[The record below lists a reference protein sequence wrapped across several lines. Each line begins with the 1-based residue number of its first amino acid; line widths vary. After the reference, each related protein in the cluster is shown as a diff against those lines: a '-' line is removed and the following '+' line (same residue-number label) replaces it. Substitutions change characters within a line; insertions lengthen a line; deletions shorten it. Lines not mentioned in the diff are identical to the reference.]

1 MVMLLRALWSQLL
14 HRRGRAAAVAAG
26 ILVASVS
33 FSLLTAATTTSTAQ
47 VQGTVAR
54 NLRPAYDILV
64 RPPGSTTALEASKGL
79 VRDNYLS
86 GIFGGITL
94 QQYAQIQKISGVQ
107 LAAPIAMIGYILQD
121 VQIPIDVTNVLT
133 PAAAQVLTV
142 TDNRTTDRG
151 LTRFPPS
158 SVGYVYVTNDPLQDQ
173 LKPGTSFVV
182 KPTTVIG
189 STEVLPDGQK
199 FTVCPRYFNVPNV
212 TSPFANYQ
220 AQDGYCWSRQDLN
233 ANAGPVSLPPGH
245 VGGYIDVVF
254 PFLVAAID
262 PVAEQQ
268 LVGLG
273 NAVKSGRYLQTND
286 KAITIGPQPISGS
299 SVTSAAQLQVPVLA
313 TTNPFIDDTDQ
324 ITVNQLPASAVG
336 RLHQGLLP
344 DQLVAA
350 LAKETPTS
358 VEHVTITA
366 QEAYQQ
372 LLQKLSDS
380 SLIDAYWTSGP
391 TTYRQS
397 GAELAPLPAT
407 NPSSVWTTSL
417 FAGTGFEA
425 APIDSSDLGFRQ
437 LNEELRTNTS
447 SQLLNLHAV
456 GEFDPSKLPG
466 FSALSQVPL
475 ETYYPP
481 QVTGANAA
489 SQKALRNQP
498 LLPNANMAGYLQ
510 PPPLIL
516 TTLNSLPAFEQDF
529 PTANATAPI
538 SVVRVRVGGLHGS
551 VRQQLAQIGQVAA
564 AIRQATGLDVDI
576 TAGSSPTT
584 ETIALPAGTYGRPA
598 LALNEP
604 WVRKAVALVIL
615 NAVDGKSLALFVL
628 ILIVC
633 GFFLA
638 NAAFAAVR
646 ARRTEIGVLRCLG
659 WPRTVIFMFILG
671 EVMLT
676 GLVAGVLGTALSALL
691 IALLRL
697 EVPWWRVGL
706 VIPVAM
712 LLAGLSGLVP
722 ALLAAHAQPLDAVAP
737 AVRAPRRPLPVRHIA
752 GLALVNLRRAPARAA
767 LAAAALAVGIAAL
780 TVLLALNLA
789 FDQGV
794 VGSALGGFVA
804 NQVRA
809 VDYLSASLAIVLGAA
824 SVADVLYINLRERA
838 SEFAV
843 LSAVGWR
850 RGHVARVAIGEGVGI
865 GLAGSFF
872 GAVLGLGVAALILG
886 PDLSLLAAPA
896 AAAFVAGIVVTTV
909 AATIVAATVQRLPL
923 AATLAED

>member
-1 MVMLLRALWSQLL
+1 MLRALWSQLL

-94 QQYAQIQKISGVQ
+94 QQYAQIQKIPGVQ
-107 LAAPIAMIGYILQD
+107 LAAPIAMIGYILEG

-133 PAAAQVLTV
+133 PAASQVLTL
-142 TDNRTTDRG
+142 TDTRTTDRG

-158 SVGYVYVTNDPLQDQ
+158 SIGCVYVTADQ
-173 LKPGTSFVV
+173 LQPQGTPGASIRVT
-182 KPTTVIG
+182 PTTVIG
-189 STEVLPDGQK
+189 STEVLPNGQK
-199 FTVCPRYFNVPNV
+199 VTVCPSYFQVPNL
-212 TSPFANYQ
+212 TSPFADYQ
-220 AQDGYCWSRQDLN
+220 AQDGYCWSRQDSN
-233 ANAGPVSLPPGH
+233 ADAELPPGH
-245 VGGYIDVVF
+245 VGGYVDVVF
-254 PFLVAAID
+254 PMLVAAID

-273 NAVKSGRYLQTND
+273 NAVKSGRYLRPTD
-286 KAITIGPQPISGS
+286 TAVTVRPGL
-299 SVTSAAQLQVPVLA
+299 TSAPQLQVPVLA
-313 TTNPFIDDTDQ
+313 TTNPFVDDTDQ
-324 ITVNQLPASAVG
+324 ITVNRLPASAVAL
-336 RLHQGLLP
+336 LHQGLLP
-344 DQLVAA
+344 DQLAAA
-350 LAKETPTS
+350 LAKETPMP
-358 VEHVTITA
+358 VERVTLTA

-372 LLQKLSDS
+372 TLQELSNS
-380 SLIDAYWTSGP
+380 SLVDAYWTSGP
-391 TTYRQS
+391 TTYRPLS
-397 GAELAPLPAT
+397 GGELAPLPVT
-407 NPSSVWTTSL
+407 NPNSVWTSSL
-417 FAGTGFEA
+417 FGQTGFEA
-425 APIDSSDLGFRQ
+425 APIDSTDSGFRR

-447 SQLLNLHAV
+447 QQLLTLHAV

-475 ETYYPP
+475 ETYDPP
-481 QVTGANAA
+481 QVPGADAA
-489 SQKALRNQP
+489 SQKALGNQP

-510 PPPLIL
+510 QPPLIL

-564 AIRQATGLDVDI
+564 AIRRATGLGVDI

-584 ETIALPAGTYGRPA
+584 ETIALPAGSYGRPA
-598 LALNEP
+598 LTLNES

-633 GFFLA
+633 AFFLA

-659 WPRTVIFMFILG
+659 WPRRMIFMFTLG

-676 GLVAGVLGTALSALL
+676 GLVAGVVGTGLSALL

-737 AVRAPRRPLPVRHIA
+737 TVRAPRRPHPVRHIA

-794 VGSALGGFVA
+794 VGCALRAFVA

-809 VDYLSASLAIVLGAA
+809 VDYLSASLAIILGAA

-843 LSAVGWR
+843 LTAVGWR
-850 RGHVARVAIGEGVGI
+850 RGHVARVAIGEGLGI
-865 GLAGSFF
+865 GLVGSLV
-872 GAVLGLGVAALILG
+872 GALLGLAAAALILG

-896 AAAFVAGIVVTTV
+896 AAAFVAGIVVTIV
-909 AATIVAATVQRLPL
+909 AASIVAATLQRLPL

>member
-1 MVMLLRALWSQLL
+1 MVMLRALWSQLV

-64 RPPGSTTALEASKGL
+64 RPPGSTTPLEASKGL

-86 GIFGGITL
+86 GIFGGITF
-94 QQYAQIQKISGVQ
+94 QQYAQIQKMSGVQ

-121 VQIPIDVTNVLT
+121 VRVPIDVTNVLT
-133 PAAAQVLTV
+133 SAGSQVLTL

-158 SVGYVYVTNDPLQDQ
+158 SIGYVYVTNDQ
-173 LKPGTSFVV
+173 LAPQGGPGTSFIGT
-182 KPTTVIG
+182 PTTVIGG
-189 STEVLPDGQK
+189 STEVLPTGQK
-199 FTVCPRYFNVPNV
+199 VTVCPSYLHVPNL
-212 TSPFANYQ
+212 TSPFADYQ
-220 AQDGYCWSRQDLN
+220 AQDGSCWSRQDLT
-233 ANAGPVSLPPGH
+233 ANTAPVQLPPGH
-245 VGGYIDVVF
+245 VGGYVDVVF
-254 PFLVAAID
+254 PMLVAAID

-273 NAVKSGRYLQTND
+273 NAVTSGRYLRPAD
-286 KAITIGPQPISGS
+286 SALAIGSQPTVGS
-299 SVTSAAQLQVPVLA
+299 LAPLLQVPVLA
-313 TTNPFIDDTDQ
+313 TTNPFVDDTDQ
-324 ITVNQLPASAVG
+324 ITVNRLPASAVDL
-336 RLHQGLLP
+336 LHQGLLP
-344 DQLVAA
+344 DKLAAA
-350 LAKETPTS
+350 LAKERATP
-358 VEHVTITA
+358 VEKVTITA
-366 QEAYQQ
+366 QQAYQQ
-372 LLQKLSDS
+372 ILSDPLQLS
-380 SLIDAYWTSGP
+380 GVDAYWTSGP
-391 TTYRQS
+391 TSYRQLS
-397 GAELAPLPAT
+397 GGQLTPLPVT
-407 NPSSVWTTSL
+407 NPSSVWTSSL
-417 FAGTGFEA
+417 FADTGYEA
-425 APIDSSDLGFRQ
+425 ASIDSTDLGFRQ

-447 SQLLNLHAV
+447 EHLLTLHTV

-481 QVTGANAA
+481 QVTGADAA
-489 SQKALRNQP
+489 SQKALGNQP

-510 PPPLIL
+510 QPPLIL
-516 TTLNSLPAFEQDF
+516 TTLDALPAFEQDF
-529 PTANATAPI
+529 PTVNATAPI

-551 VRQQLAQIGQVAA
+551 VRQQLAQIGHVAA

-584 ETIALPAGTYGRPA
+584 ETIALPAGSYGRPA
-598 LALNEP
+598 LTLSES

-659 WPRTVIFMFILG
+659 WPRRMIFMFTLG

-676 GLVAGVLGTALSALL
+676 GLVAGVVGTGLSALL

-706 VIPVAM
+706 VIPVAI

-722 ALLAAHAQPLDAVAP
+722 ALLAAHGQPLDAVAP
-737 AVRAPRRPLPVRHIA
+737 AVRAPRRPHPVRHIA

-809 VDYLSASLAIVLGAA
+809 VDYLSASLAIILGAA

-843 LSAVGWR
+843 VSAVGWR

-865 GLAGSFF
+865 GIAGSFF
-872 GAVLGLGVAALILG
+872 GAVLGLGIAEVILG
-886 PDLSLLAAPA
+886 ADLSLLAAA
-896 AAAFVAGIVVTTV
+896 AVAAFVAGILVTVV
-909 AATIVAATVQRLPL
+909 AASIVATTLQRLPL
-923 AATLAED
+923 AATLAEE

>member
-1 MVMLLRALWSQLL
+1 VLRALWSQLL

-47 VQGTVAR
+47 VRGTVAR

-64 RPPGSTTALEASKGL
+64 RPPDSTSALEASKGL

-94 QQYAQIQKISGVQ
+94 HHYAQIQKISGVQ
-107 LAAPIAMIGYILQD
+107 LAAPIAMIGYVLEEES
-121 VQIPIDVTNVLT
+121 IPIDVTSVLT
-133 PAAAQVLTV
+133 SAASQVLTL

-151 LTRFPPS
+151 LTRFPSS
-158 SVGYVYVTNDPLQDQ
+158 SVGYVYVTNDSLQSTIKQ
-173 LKPGTSFVV
+173 GTSIVV
-182 KPTTVIG
+182 TPTTVVG
-189 STEVLPDGQK
+189 DTEMLPNGQK
-199 FTVCPRYFNVPNV
+199 VTVCPRYFNAPNL
-212 TSPFANYQ
+212 TSPFADYQ

-233 ANAGPVSLPPGH
+233 SNAGPVSLPPGH
-245 VGGYIDVVF
+245 VGGYINVVF

-273 NAVKSGRYLQTND
+273 NAVKSGRYLRPTDSANS
-286 KAITIGPQPISGS
+286 IGPQPIPGS
-299 SVTSAAQLQVPVLA
+299 IATTPSELQVPVLA
-313 TTNPFIDDTDQ
+313 TINPLVDDTDQ
-324 ITVNQLPASAVG
+324 ITVNQLPTSAVG
-336 RLHQGLLP
+336 LLHQGLLP
-344 DQLVAA
+344 DQLAAA
-350 LAKETPTS
+350 LAKEAPTS

-372 LLQKLSDS
+372 LLQKLSNS

-391 TTYRQS
+391 TTYEQLPR
-397 GAELAPLPAT
+397 AELAPLPAT

-437 LNEELRTNTS
+437 LNEQLRTNTS
-447 SQLLNLHAV
+447 QQLLNLHTV
-456 GEFDPSKLPG
+456 GEFDPSILPG

-481 QVTGANAA
+481 QVTGADAA

-510 PPPLIL
+510 QPPLIL
-516 TTLNSLPAFEQDF
+516 TTLKSLPAFEQDF
-529 PTANATAPI
+529 PTANTAAPI

-584 ETIALPAGTYGRPA
+584 ETIALPAGSYGRPA
-598 LALNEP
+598 LTLNES

-659 WPRTVIFMFILG
+659 WPRRMIFMFTLG

-676 GLVAGVLGTALSALL
+676 GLVAGVVGTGLSALL

-722 ALLAAHAQPLDAVAP
+722 ALLAARAQPLDAVAP
-737 AVRAPRRPLPVRHIA
+737 ALRAPRRPHPVRHIA

-767 LAAAALAVGIAAL
+767 LAAAALAVGIAAI
-780 TVLLALNLA
+780 TVLLSLNLA

-794 VGSALGGFVA
+794 VGSELGGFVA

-809 VDYLSASLAIVLGAA
+809 VDYLSASLAVILGAA

-865 GLAGSFF
+865 GIAGSFF
-872 GAVLGLGVAALILG
+872 GAVLGLAVAALILG
-886 PDLSLLAAPA
+886 TDLSLLAAPVV
-896 AAAFVAGIVVTTV
+896 AAFAAGIVLTVVAASIV
-909 AATIVAATVQRLPL
+909 AATIQRLPL

>member
-1 MVMLLRALWSQLL
+1 MFRALWSQLL

-64 RPPGSTTALEASKGL
+64 LPPGSTTPLEASKGL

-94 QQYAQIQKISGVQ
+94 QQYAQIQKIPGVQ

-121 VQIPIDVTNVLT
+121 VRVPIDVTNVLT
-133 PAAAQVLTV
+133 SAGSQVLTL

-158 SVGYVYVTNDPLQDQ
+158 SIGYVYVTNDQ
-173 LKPGTSFVV
+173 LAPQGGPGTSFIGT
-182 KPTTVIG
+182 PTTVIGG
-189 STEVLPDGQK
+189 STEVLPTGQK
-199 FTVCPRYFNVPNV
+199 VTVCPSYLHVPNL
-212 TSPFANYQ
+212 TSPFADYQ
-220 AQDGYCWSRQDLN
+220 AQDGSCWSRQDLT
-233 ANAGPVSLPPGH
+233 ANTAPVQLPPGH
-245 VGGYIDVVF
+245 VGGYVDVVF
-254 PFLVAAID
+254 PMLVAAID

-273 NAVKSGRYLQTND
+273 NALTSGRYLHPTD
-286 KAITIGPQPISGS
+286 SALAIGAQPTVGS
-299 SVTSAAQLQVPVLA
+299 LAPQLQVPVLA
-313 TTNPFIDDTDQ
+313 TTNPFVDDTDQ
-324 ITVNQLPASAVG
+324 ITVNRLPASAVDL
-336 RLHQGLLP
+336 LHQGLLP
-344 DQLVAA
+344 DKLAAA
-350 LAKETPTS
+350 LAKERPTP
-358 VEHVTITA
+358 VERVTITA
-366 QEAYQQ
+366 QQAYQEI
-372 LLQKLSDS
+372 LSDPLQLS
-380 SLIDAYWTSGP
+380 GVDAYWTSGP
-391 TTYRQS
+391 TSYRQLS
-397 GAELAPLPAT
+397 GGQLTPLPVT
-407 NPSSVWTTSL
+407 NPSSVWTSSL
-417 FAGTGFEA
+417 FADTGYEA
-425 APIDSSDLGFRQ
+425 ASIDSTDLGFRQ

-447 SQLLNLHAV
+447 EHLLTLHTV

-481 QVTGANAA
+481 QVTGADPA
-489 SQKALRNQP
+489 SQRALGNQP
-498 LLPNANMAGYLQ
+498 LLPNANVAGYLQ
-510 PPPLIL
+510 QPPLIL
-516 TTLNSLPAFEQDF
+516 TTLNALPAFEQDF
-529 PTANATAPI
+529 PTVNATAPI

-551 VRQQLAQIGQVAA
+551 VRQQLAQIAQVAA
-564 AIRQATGLDVDI
+564 TIRRATGLDVDI

-584 ETIALPAGTYGRPA
+584 ETIALPAGSYGRPA
-598 LALNEP
+598 LTLNES

-633 GFFLA
+633 AFFLA

-646 ARRTEIGVLRCLG
+646 ARRTEIGVLLCLG
-659 WPRTVIFMFILG
+659 WPRRMIFMFTLG

-676 GLVAGVLGTALSALL
+676 GLVAGVVGTGLSALL

-737 AVRAPRRPLPVRHIA
+737 AVRAPRRPHPVRHIA

-843 LSAVGWR
+843 LTAVGWR
-850 RGHVARVAIGEGVGI
+850 RGHVARVAIGEGLGI
-865 GLAGSFF
+865 GLAGSFG
-872 GAVLGLGVAALILG
+872 GAVLGLAVVALLLG
-886 PDLSLLAAPA
+886 PDLSLMAAPA
-896 AAAFVAGIVVTTV
+896 AAAFVAGIVVTIV
-909 AATIVAATVQRLPL
+909 AASIVAATLQRLPL

>member
-1 MVMLLRALWSQLL
+1 MRALWSQLL

-64 RPPGSTTALEASKGL
+64 RPPGSTTPLEASKGL

-94 QQYAQIQKISGVQ
+94 QQYAQIQKTPGVQ
-107 LAAPIAMIGYILQD
+107 LAAPIAMIGYVLQD

-133 PAAAQVLTV
+133 HAASEVLTL
-142 TDNRTTDRG
+142 TENRTTDRG
-151 LTRFPPS
+151 LTRFPS
-158 SVGYVYVTNDPLQDQ
+158 SSIGYVYVTNDPLQDQ

-182 KPTTVIG
+182 TPTTVIG
-189 STEVLPDGQK
+189 STEVLPNGQK
-199 FTVCPRYFNVPNV
+199 FTVCPRYFNVPNL
-212 TSPFANYQ
+212 TSPFADYQ

-233 ANAGPVSLPPGH
+233 ANVGPVSLPPGH
-245 VGGYIDVVF
+245 VGGYMDVVF

-273 NAVKSGRYLQTND
+273 NTVKSGRYLQTSD
-286 KAITIGPQPISGS
+286 SAITIGPQPISG
-299 SVTSAAQLQVPVLA
+299 VTSAAQLQVPVLA
-313 TTNPFIDDTDQ
+313 TTNSFVDDTDQ

-336 RLHQGLLP
+336 LLHQGLLP
-344 DQLVAA
+344 DQLAAA

-372 LLQKLSDS
+372 LLQKLAHS

-391 TTYRQS
+391 TTYEQLP

-437 LNEELRTNTS
+437 LNEQLRTNTS
-447 SQLLNLHAV
+447 QQLLTLHTV
-456 GEFDPSKLPG
+456 GEFDPSRLPG
-466 FSALSQVPL
+466 FSALSLVPL

-481 QVTGANAA
+481 QVTGADAA

-510 PPPLIL
+510 QPPLIL
-516 TTLNSLPAFEQDF
+516 TTLKSLPAFEQDF
-529 PTANATAPI
+529 LTANTTAPI

-584 ETIALPAGTYGRPA
+584 ETVALPAGSYGRPA
-598 LALNEP
+598 LILNES

-659 WPRTVIFMFILG
+659 WPRRMIFMLTLG

-676 GLVAGVLGTALSALL
+676 GLVAGVVGTGLSALL
-691 IALLRL
+691 IALVRL

-722 ALLAAHAQPLDAVAP
+722 ALLAARAQPLDAVAP
-737 AVRAPRRPLPVRHIA
+737 AVRAPRRPHPVRHIA

-789 FDQGV
+789 FHQGV
-794 VGSALGGFVA
+794 VGSELGGFVA

-809 VDYLSASLAIVLGAA
+809 VDYLSASLAVILGAA

-865 GLAGSFF
+865 GIAGSFF
-872 GAVLGLGVAALILG
+872 GAVLGLAVAALILG

-896 AAAFVAGIVVTTV
+896 VAALAAGIVVTVVAASIV
-909 AATIVAATVQRLPL
+909 AATIQRLPL

>member
-1 MVMLLRALWSQLL
+1 MLRVLWSQLL

-33 FSLLTAATTTSTAQ
+33 FSLLTAATTISTAQ

-64 RPPGSTTALEASKGL
+64 RPPGSTTPLEASKGL

-94 QQYAQIQKISGVQ
+94 QQYAQIQKIPGVQ
-107 LAAPIAMIGYILQD
+107 LAAPIAMIGYVLEG

-133 PAAAQVLTV
+133 PAASQVLTL

-158 SVGYVYVTNDPLQDQ
+158 SIGYVYVTADQ
-173 LKPGTSFVV
+173 LKPQGTPGISILVT
-182 KPTTVIG
+182 PTTVIG
-189 STEVLPDGQK
+189 STEVLPNGQK
-199 FTVCPRYFNVPNV
+199 VTVCPSYFQVPNL
-212 TSPFANYQ
+212 TSPFADYQ
-220 AQDGYCWSRQDLN
+220 AQNGYCWSRQDSN
-233 ANAGPVSLPPGH
+233 ADAELPPGH
-245 VGGYIDVVF
+245 VGGYVDVVF
-254 PFLVAAID
+254 PMLVAAID

-273 NAVKSGRYLQTND
+273 NAVKSGRYLRPTD
-286 KAITIGPQPISGS
+286 TAVTVRPGL
-299 SVTSAAQLQVPVLA
+299 TSAPQLQVPVLA
-313 TTNPFIDDTDQ
+313 TTNPFVDDTDQ
-324 ITVNQLPASAVG
+324 ITVNRLPASAVAL
-336 RLHQGLLP
+336 LHQGLLP
-344 DQLVAA
+344 DQLAAA
-350 LAKETPTS
+350 LAKETPMP
-358 VEHVTITA
+358 VERVTLTA

-372 LLQKLSDS
+372 TLQELSNS
-380 SLIDAYWTSGP
+380 SLVDAYWTSGP
-391 TTYRQS
+391 TTYRPLS
-397 GAELAPLPAT
+397 GGELAPLPVT
-407 NPSSVWTTSL
+407 NPNSVWTSSL
-417 FAGTGFEA
+417 FGQTGFEA
-425 APIDSSDLGFRQ
+425 APIDSTDSGFRQ

-447 SQLLNLHAV
+447 QQLLTLHAV

-481 QVTGANAA
+481 QVTGADAA
-489 SQKALRNQP
+489 SQKALGNQP

-510 PPPLIL
+510 QPPLIL
-516 TTLNSLPAFEQDF
+516 TTLSSLPAFEQDF
-529 PTANATAPI
+529 PTVKAAAPV

-551 VRQQLAQIGQVAA
+551 VRQQLAQIAQVAA

-584 ETIALPAGTYGRPA
+584 ETIALPAGSYGRPA
-598 LALNEP
+598 LTLNES

-633 GFFLA
+633 AFFLA

-659 WPRTVIFMFILG
+659 WPRRMIFMFTLG

-676 GLVAGVLGTALSALL
+676 GLVAGVVGTGLSALL

-737 AVRAPRRPLPVRHIA
+737 AVRAPRRPHPVRHIA

-843 LSAVGWR
+843 LTAVGWR
-850 RGHVARVAIGEGVGI
+850 RGHVARVAIGEGLGI
-865 GLAGSFF
+865 GLAGSFG
-872 GAVLGLGVAALILG
+872 GAVLGLAVVALLLG
-886 PDLSLLAAPA
+886 PDLSLIAAPA
-896 AAAFVAGIVVTTV
+896 AAAFVAGIVVTIV
-909 AATIVAATVQRLPL
+909 AASIVAATLQRLPL

>member
-1 MVMLLRALWSQLL
+1 MLRALWSQLL

-133 PAAAQVLTV
+133 PAASQVLTL

-151 LTRFPPS
+151 LTRFPSS
-158 SVGYVYVTNDPLQDQ
+158 SVGYVYVTNDPLQSQ
-173 LKPGTSFVV
+173 LKPGVSITVT
-182 KPTTVIG
+182 PTTVIG
-189 STEVLPDGQK
+189 STEVLPNGQK
-199 FTVCPRYFNVPNV
+199 VTVCPSYFHAPNL
-212 TSPFANYQ
+212 TSPFADYQ
-220 AQDGYCWSRQDLN
+220 AQDGYCWSRQDSA
-233 ANAGPVSLPPGH
+233 ANAGPVQLPPGH
-245 VGGYIDVVF
+245 VGGYLDVVL
-254 PFLVAAID
+254 PLLVAAID
-262 PVAEQQ
+262 PVPEQQ

-273 NAVKSGRYLQTND
+273 NAVKSGRYLRPTD
-286 KAITIGPQPISGS
+286 SAVAIGSQPTAGS
-299 SVTSAAQLQVPVLA
+299 LAPQLQVPVLA
-313 TTNPFIDDTDQ
+313 TTDPFVDDADQ
-324 ITVNQLPASAVG
+324 ITVNRLPASAVG
-336 RLHQGLLP
+336 LLHQGLLP
-344 DQLVAA
+344 DQLAAA
-350 LAKETPTS
+350 LAKEASTP
-358 VEHVTITA
+358 VERVTLTA
-366 QEAYQQ
+366 QQAYQQ
-372 LLQKLSDS
+372 ILSDPSSS
-380 SLIDAYWTSGP
+380 SLVDAYWTSGP
-391 TTYRQS
+391 TSYRQLS
-397 GAELAPLPAT
+397 GGELAPLPVT
-407 NPSSVWTTSL
+407 NPSSVWTSSV
-417 FAGTGFEA
+417 FSNGFEA
-425 APIDSSDLGFRQ
+425 AAIDATDLGFRQ

-447 SQLLNLHAV
+447 QQFLTLHAV

-481 QVTGANAA
+481 QVTGADAA
-489 SQKALRNQP
+489 SQKALGNQP

-510 PPPLIL
+510 QPPLIL

-529 PTANATAPI
+529 PTVNATAPV

-551 VRQQLAQIGQVAA
+551 VRQQLAQIAQVAA
-564 AIRQATGLDVDI
+564 AIHRATGLDVDI

-584 ETIALPAGTYGRPA
+584 ETIALPAGSYGRPA
-598 LALNEP
+598 LALNES

-659 WPRTVIFMFILG
+659 WPRRMIFLFILG
-671 EVMLT
+671 EVLLT
-676 GLVAGVLGTALSALL
+676 GLVAGVLGTGLSALL
-691 IALLRL
+691 IALFRL

-706 VIPVAM
+706 VIPVAI

-737 AVRAPRRPLPVRHIA
+737 AVRAPRRPHPVRHIA

-809 VDYLSASLAIVLGAA
+809 VDYLSASLAVILGAA

-850 RGHVARVAIGEGVGI
+850 RGHVARVAIGEGIGI
-865 GLAGSFF
+865 GIAGSFG
-872 GAVLGLGVAALILG
+872 GAVLGLAVAALILG
-886 PDLSLLAAPA
+886 PDLSLLAVPA
-896 AAAFVAGIVVTTV
+896 AAAFVAGIVVTVV
-909 AATIVAATVQRLPL
+909 AASIVAATLQRLPL
-923 AATLAED
+923 AATLAEE

>member
-1 MVMLLRALWSQLL
+1 M
-14 HRRGRAAAVAAG
+14 AAG
-26 ILVASVS
+26 ILVASTS

-54 NLRPAYDILV
+54 TLRPAYDILV
-64 RPPGSTTALEASKGL
+64 RPPGSTTALEASHGL

-94 QQYAQIQKISGVQ
+94 QQYAQIQKTPGVQ
-107 LAAPIAMIGYILQD
+107 LAAPIAMIGYVLQD
-121 VQIPIDVTNVLT
+121 VRVPIDVTNVLT
-133 PAAAQVLTV
+133 SAGSQVFTL

-158 SVGYVYVTNDPLQDQ
+158 SIGYVYVTNDQ
-173 LKPGTSFVV
+173 LAPQGGPGTSFIVT
-182 KPTTVIG
+182 PTTVIG
-189 STEVLPDGQK
+189 STEVLPTGQK
-199 FTVCPRYFNVPNV
+199 VTVCPTYLQVPNL
-212 TSPFANYQ
+212 TSPFADYQ
-220 AQDGYCWSRQDLN
+220 AQHGSCWSRQDLT
-233 ANAGPVSLPPGH
+233 ANTAPVQLPPGH
-245 VGGYIDVVF
+245 VGGYVDVVF
-254 PFLVAAID
+254 PMLVAAID

-273 NAVKSGRYLQTND
+273 NAVTSGRYLRPTD
-286 KAITIGPQPISGS
+286 SALAIGSQPTVGS
-299 SVTSAAQLQVPVLA
+299 LAPQLQVPVLA
-313 TTNPFIDDTDQ
+313 TTNPFVDDTDQ
-324 ITVNQLPASAVG
+324 ITVNRLPASAVDL
-336 RLHQGLLP
+336 LHQGLLP
-344 DQLVAA
+344 DKLAAA
-350 LAKETPTS
+350 LAKERPTP
-358 VEHVTITA
+358 VEKVTITA
-366 QEAYQQ
+366 QQAYQQ
-372 LLQKLSDS
+372 ILSDPLQLS
-380 SLIDAYWTSGP
+380 GVDAYWTSGP
-391 TTYRQS
+391 TSYRQLS
-397 GAELAPLPAT
+397 GGQLTPLPVT
-407 NPSSVWTTSL
+407 NPSSVWTSSL
-417 FAGTGFEA
+417 FAGTGYEA
-425 APIDSSDLGFRQ
+425 ASIDSTDLGFRQ

-447 SQLLNLHAV
+447 EHLLTLHTV

-481 QVTGANAA
+481 QVTGADAA
-489 SQKALRNQP
+489 SQKALGNQP

-510 PPPLIL
+510 QPPLIL
-516 TTLNSLPAFEQDF
+516 TTLNALPAFEQDF
-529 PTANATAPI
+529 PTVNATAPI

-551 VRQQLAQIGQVAA
+551 VRQQLAQLAQVAA
-564 AIRQATGLDVDI
+564 AIRQQTGLQVDI

-584 ETIALPAGTYGRPA
+584 ETIALPAGRYGRPA
-598 LALNEP
+598 LTLNES

-633 GFFLA
+633 AFFLA

-659 WPRTVIFMFILG
+659 WPRRMIFIFILG

-676 GLVAGVLGTALSALL
+676 GLVAGVVGTGLSALL
-691 IALLRL
+691 IALLHL

-722 ALLAAHAQPLDAVAP
+722 ALLAAHGQPLDAVAP
-737 AVRAPRRPLPVRHIA
+737 AVRAPRRPHPVRHIA

-767 LAAAALAVGIAAL
+767 LGAAALAVGIAAL
-780 TVLLALNLA
+780 TVLLAFNLA
-789 FDQGV
+789 FNQGV

-809 VDYLSASLAIVLGAA
+809 VDYLSASLAIILGAA

-843 LSAVGWR
+843 LCAVGWR
-850 RGHVARVAIGEGVGI
+850 RGDVARVAIGEGAGI
-865 GLAGSFF
+865 GIAGSFG

-886 PDLSLLAAPA
+886 PDLSLLAVPA
-896 AAAFVAGIVVTTV
+896 GAAFAAGIVVTIV
-909 AATIVAATVQRLPL
+909 AASIVAATVQRLPL
-923 AATLAED
+923 AATLAEE

>member
-1 MVMLLRALWSQLL
+1 VYR
-14 HRRGRAAAVAAG
+14 
-26 ILVASVS
+26 
-33 FSLLTAATTTSTAQ
+33 
-47 VQGTVAR
+47 
-54 NLRPAYDILV
+54 
-64 RPPGSTTALEASKGL
+64 
-79 VRDNYLS
+79 
-86 GIFGGITL
+86 
-94 QQYAQIQKISGVQ
+94 
-107 LAAPIAMIGYILQD
+107 LAAPIAMIGYVLQG

-133 PAAAQVLTV
+133 PAASQVLTL

-158 SVGYVYVTNDPLQDQ
+158 SIGYVYVTDDPLQSQ
-173 LKPGTSFVV
+173 ALKPGTSITVT
-182 KPTTVIG
+182 PTTVIE
-189 STEVLPDGQK
+189 STEVLPNGQK
-199 FTVCPRYFNVPNV
+199 VTVCPSYFHVPNL
-212 TSPFANYQ
+212 TSPFADYQ
-220 AQDGYCWSRQDLN
+220 AQNGYCWSRRDLT
-233 ANAGPVSLPPGH
+233 ANAGPVQLPPGH
-245 VGGYIDVVF
+245 VGGYLDVVL

-273 NAVKSGRYLQTND
+273 NAVTSGRYLRPTD
-286 KAITIGPQPISGS
+286 SAVAIGAQPIPGS
-299 SVTSAAQLQVPVLA
+299 LAPHLQVPVLA
-313 TTNPFIDDTDQ
+313 TTNPFVDDTDQ
-324 ITVNQLPASAVG
+324 ITVSRLPAAAVAL
-336 RLHQGLLP
+336 LHQGLLP
-344 DQLVAA
+344 DQLAAA
-350 LAKETPTS
+350 LAKETPIPA
-358 VEHVTITA
+358 ERVTLTA

-372 LLQKLSDS
+372 ILQQLSNS
-380 SLIDAYWTSGP
+380 TPLVDAYWTSGP
-391 TTYRQS
+391 TTYRQLS
-397 GAELAPLPAT
+397 GGDLAPLPVT
-407 NPSSVWTTSL
+407 NSNSVWTSSVL
-417 FAGTGFEA
+417 SNGFEA
-425 APIDSSDLGFRQ
+425 APIDSTDLGFRQ
-437 LNEELRTNTS
+437 LNEQLRTNTS
-447 SQLLNLHAV
+447 PQLLTLHAV

-481 QVTGANAA
+481 QVTGADAA
-489 SQKALRNQP
+489 SQKALGNQP

-510 PPPLIL
+510 QPPLIL
-516 TTLNSLPAFEQDF
+516 TTLSALPAFEQDF
-529 PTANATAPI
+529 PTVNATAPI

-584 ETIALPAGTYGRPA
+584 ETIALPAGSDGRPA
-598 LALNEP
+598 LTLNES

-659 WPRTVIFMFILG
+659 WPRRMIFMFILG

-676 GLVAGVLGTALSALL
+676 GLVAGILGTGVSALL

-737 AVRAPRRPLPVRHIA
+737 AVRAPRRPHPVRHIA
-752 GLALVNLRRAPARAA
+752 GLALVNLGRAPARAA

-843 LSAVGWR
+843 LTAVGWR
-850 RGHVARVAIGEGVGI
+850 RGHVARVAIGEGLGI
-865 GLAGSFF
+865 GLAGSLG
-872 GAVLGLGVAALILG
+872 GAVLGLAVVAILLG
-886 PDLSLLAAPA
+886 PDLSLIAAPA
-896 AAAFVAGIVVTTV
+896 AAAFVAGIVVTIV
-909 AATIVAATVQRLPL
+909 AASIVAATLQRLPL

>member
-1 MVMLLRALWSQLL
+1 MLRALWSQLL
-14 HRRGRAAAVAAG
+14 HRRGRAAAMAAG
-26 ILVASVS
+26 ILVASTS

-94 QQYAQIQKISGVQ
+94 QQYAQIKKIPGVQ
-107 LAAPIAMIGYILQD
+107 LAAPIAMIGYVLQD
-121 VQIPIDVTNVLT
+121 VRIPIDVTNVLT
-133 PAAAQVLTV
+133 LAASQVLTL
-142 TDNRTTDRG
+142 TDKRTTDRG

-158 SVGYVYVTNDPLQDQ
+158 SVGYVYVTNDPLQSQ
-173 LKPGTSFVV
+173 VGPGTGFIGT
-182 KPTTVIG
+182 PTTVLG
-189 STEVLPDGQK
+189 STEVLPNGQK
-199 FTVCPRYFNVPNV
+199 VTVCPSYLRVPNL
-212 TSPFANYQ
+212 TSPFADYQ
-220 AQDGYCWSRQDLN
+220 AQDGYCWSRQTLT
-233 ANAGPVSLPPGH
+233 ANAGPVQLPPGH
-245 VGGYIDVVF
+245 VGGYLDVVF
-254 PFLVAAID
+254 PLLVAAID
-262 PVAEQQ
+262 PVPEQQ

-273 NAVKSGRYLQTND
+273 NAVKSGRYLRPTD
-286 KAITIGPQPISGS
+286 SAVAIGSQPKVGS
-299 SVTSAAQLQVPVLA
+299 LAPQLQVPVLA
-313 TTNPFIDDTDQ
+313 TTDPFVDDTDQ
-324 ITVNQLPASAVG
+324 ITVNRLPASAVG
-336 RLHQGLLP
+336 LLHQGLLP
-344 DQLVAA
+344 DRLAAA
-350 LAKETPTS
+350 LAKEASTP
-358 VEHVTITA
+358 VEKITLTA
-366 QEAYQQ
+366 QQAYQQ
-372 LLQKLSDS
+372 FLADPSNS
-380 SLIDAYWTSGP
+380 SLVDAYWTSGP
-391 TTYRQS
+391 TSYRQLS
-397 GAELAPLPAT
+397 GGELAPLPVT
-407 NPSSVWTTSL
+407 NPSSVWTSSV
-417 FAGTGFEA
+417 FSNGFEA
-425 APIDSSDLGFRQ
+425 AAIDSTDLGFRQ

-447 SQLLNLHAV
+447 QQLLTLHAV

-481 QVTGANAA
+481 QVTGADAA
-489 SQKALRNQP
+489 TQEALGNQP
-498 LLPNANMAGYLQ
+498 LFPNANMAGYLQ
-510 PPPLIL
+510 QPPLIL
-516 TTLNSLPAFEQDF
+516 TTLRSLPAFEQDF
-529 PTANATAPI
+529 PTVNATAPI
-538 SVVRVRVGGLHGS
+538 SVIRVRVGGLHGS
-551 VRQQLAQIGQVAA
+551 VRQQLAQIGHVAA

-584 ETIALPAGTYGRPA
+584 ETIALPAGSYGRPA
-598 LALNEP
+598 LTLDES

-615 NAVDGKSLALFVL
+615 NAVDDKSLALFVL

-633 GFFLA
+633 AFFLA

-646 ARRTEIGVLRCLG
+646 TRRTEIGVLRCLG
-659 WPRTVIFMFILG
+659 WPRRMIFMFTLG
-671 EVMLT
+671 EVLLT
-676 GLVAGVLGTALSALL
+676 GLVAGVMGTGLSALL

-722 ALLAAHAQPLDAVAP
+722 ALLAAHGQPLDAVAP
-737 AVRAPRRPLPVRHIA
+737 AVRAPRRPHPVRHIA

-767 LAAAALAVGIAAL
+767 LAAAALAVGIATL

-804 NQVRA
+804 NQVRT

-865 GLAGSFF
+865 GIAGSFG
-872 GAVLGLGVAALILG
+872 GALLGLAVAALILG
-886 PDLSLLAAPA
+886 PDLSLLGVPA
-896 AAAFVAGIVVTTV
+896 AAAFVAGIVVT
-909 AATIVAATVQRLPL
+909 IVAASIVGTTVQRLPMV
-923 AATLAED
+923 ATLAEE

>member
-1 MVMLLRALWSQLL
+1 MRRALWSQLL

-94 QQYAQIQKISGVQ
+94 EQYAQIQKIAGVQ

-133 PAAAQVLTV
+133 PAASQVLTL

-151 LTRFPPS
+151 LTRFPS
-158 SVGYVYVTNDPLQDQ
+158 SSIGYVYVTDDPLQNQ
-173 LKPGTSFVV
+173 LKPGTSIIV

-189 STEVLPDGQK
+189 TTEVLPNGQK
-199 FTVCPRYFNVPNV
+199 VTVCPSYFNVPNL
-212 TSPFANYQ
+212 TSPFADYQ

-233 ANAGPVSLPPGH
+233 SNAGAGQLPPGH
-245 VGGYIDVVF
+245 VGGYLDVVF
-254 PFLVAAID
+254 PVLVAAID
-262 PVAEQQ
+262 PAAEQQ

-273 NAVKSGRYLQTND
+273 NEVKSGRYLRPTD
-286 KAITIGPQPISGS
+286 SAIAIAPHPISGS
-299 SVTSAAQLQVPVLA
+299 SLTTAPELQVPVLT

-324 ITVNQLPASAVG
+324 ITVNRLPASAVG
-336 RLHQGLLP
+336 LLHQGLLP
-344 DQLVAA
+344 DQLAAA

-358 VEHVTITA
+358 VERVTVTA

-372 LLQKLSDS
+372 LLHKLANS
-380 SLIDAYWTSGP
+380 SLIDAYWTSGS
-391 TTYRQS
+391 TTYRQLPRV
-397 GAELAPLPAT
+397 GLAPTPET
-407 NPSSVWTTSL
+407 NPSSVWTSSL
-417 FAGTGFEA
+417 FGRFEA
-425 APIDSSDLGFRQ
+425 APIDSSDLGFRP
-437 LNEELRTNTS
+437 LNEALRTNTS
-447 SQLLNLHAV
+447 QQLLNLHAV

-481 QVTGANAA
+481 EVTGADAA
-489 SQKALRNQP
+489 SQKALGNQP
-498 LLPNANMAGYLQ
+498 LLPDANMAGYLQ
-510 PPPLIL
+510 QPPLIL
-516 TTLNSLPAFEQDF
+516 TTLNSLPAFQQDF
-529 PTANATAPI
+529 PTVNATAPI

-564 AIRQATGLDVDI
+564 AIRRATGLDVDI

-584 ETIALPAGTYGRPA
+584 ETIALPAGSYGRPA
-598 LALNEP
+598 LVLSES

-615 NAVDGKSLALFVL
+615 NAVDGKSVALFGL

-633 GFFLA
+633 GFFIA

-646 ARRTEIGVLRCLG
+646 ARRTEVGVLRCLG
-659 WPRTVIFMFILG
+659 WPRRMIFMFTLG

-676 GLVAGVLGTALSALL
+676 GLVAGVVGTGLSALL

-706 VIPVAM
+706 VIPVAI

-737 AVRAPRRPLPVRHIA
+737 AVRAPRRPHPVRHIA

-767 LAAAALAVGIAAL
+767 LAGAALAVGIAAL
-780 TVLLALNLA
+780 TVLIALNLA

-794 VGSALGGFVA
+794 VGSELGGFVA

-809 VDYLSASLAIVLGAA
+809 VDYLSASLAVILGAV

-850 RGHVARVAIGEGVGI
+850 RGHVARVAIGEGAGI
-865 GLAGSFF
+865 GIAGSFG
-872 GAVLGLGVAALILG
+872 GAVLGLGVAAVILG
-886 PDLSLLAAPA
+886 PDLSLLAVPA
-896 AAAFVAGIVVTTV
+896 VAAFVAGIVVTIV
-909 AATIVAATVQRLPL
+909 AASIVAATVQRLPL
-923 AATLAED
+923 AATLAEE

>member
-1 MVMLLRALWSQLL
+1 
-14 HRRGRAAAVAAG
+14 
-26 ILVASVS
+26 VS

-64 RPPGSTTALEASKGL
+64 RPPGSTTPLEASKGL

-94 QQYAQIQKISGVQ
+94 QQYAQIQKIPGVQ
-107 LAAPIAMIGYILQD
+107 LAAPIAMIGYILEG

-133 PAAAQVLTV
+133 PAASQVLTV
-142 TDNRTTDRG
+142 TDKRTTDRG

-158 SVGYVYVTNDPLQDQ
+158 SIGYVYVTADQ
-173 LKPGTSFVV
+173 LKPQGAPGISILVT
-182 KPTTVIG
+182 PTTVIG
-189 STEVLPDGQK
+189 STEVLPNGQK
-199 FTVCPRYFNVPNV
+199 VTVCPSYFQVPNL
-212 TSPFANYQ
+212 TSPFADYQ
-220 AQDGYCWSRQDLN
+220 AQNGYCWSREDSN
-233 ANAGPVSLPPGH
+233 ADAELPPGH
-245 VGGYIDVVF
+245 IGGYVDVVF
-254 PFLVAAID
+254 PMLVAAID

-273 NAVKSGRYLQTND
+273 NAVKSGRYLRPTD
-286 KAITIGPQPISGS
+286 TAVTVRPGL
-299 SVTSAAQLQVPVLA
+299 TSAPQLQVPVLA
-313 TTNPFIDDTDQ
+313 TTNPFVDDTDQ
-324 ITVNQLPASAVG
+324 ITVNRLPASAVAL
-336 RLHQGLLP
+336 LHQGLLP
-344 DQLVAA
+344 DQLAAA
-350 LAKETPTS
+350 LAKETPMP
-358 VEHVTITA
+358 VERVTLTA

-372 LLQKLSDS
+372 TLQELSNS
-380 SLIDAYWTSGP
+380 SLVDAYWTSGP
-391 TTYRQS
+391 TTYRPLS
-397 GAELAPLPAT
+397 GGELAPLPVT
-407 NPSSVWTTSL
+407 NPNSVWTSSL
-417 FAGTGFEA
+417 FGQTGFEA
-425 APIDSSDLGFRQ
+425 APIDSTDSGFRQ

-447 SQLLNLHAV
+447 QQLLTLHAV

-481 QVTGANAA
+481 QVTGADAA
-489 SQKALRNQP
+489 SQKALGNQP

-510 PPPLIL
+510 QPPLIL
-516 TTLNSLPAFEQDF
+516 TTLSSLPAFEQDF
-529 PTANATAPI
+529 PTVKAAAPV

-551 VRQQLAQIGQVAA
+551 VRQQLAQIAQVAA

-584 ETIALPAGTYGRPA
+584 ETIALPAGSYGRPA
-598 LALNEP
+598 LTVNES

-633 GFFLA
+633 AFFLA

-659 WPRTVIFMFILG
+659 WPRRMIFMFTLG

-676 GLVAGVLGTALSALL
+676 GLVAGVVGTGLSALL

-737 AVRAPRRPLPVRHIA
+737 AVRAPRRPHPVRHIA

-843 LSAVGWR
+843 LTAVGWR
-850 RGHVARVAIGEGVGI
+850 RGHVARVAIGEGLGI
-865 GLAGSFF
+865 GLAGSFG
-872 GAVLGLGVAALILG
+872 GAVLGLAVVALLLG
-886 PDLSLLAAPA
+886 PDLSLIAAPA
-896 AAAFVAGIVVTTV
+896 AAAFVAGIVVTIV
-909 AATIVAATVQRLPL
+909 AASIVAATLQRLPL

>member
-1 MVMLLRALWSQLL
+1 
-14 HRRGRAAAVAAG
+14 
-26 ILVASVS
+26 
-33 FSLLTAATTTSTAQ
+33 
-47 VQGTVAR
+47 
-54 NLRPAYDILV
+54 
-64 RPPGSTTALEASKGL
+64 
-79 VRDNYLS
+79 
-86 GIFGGITL
+86 
-94 QQYAQIQKISGVQ
+94 
-107 LAAPIAMIGYILQD
+107 
-121 VQIPIDVTNVLT
+121 
-133 PAAAQVLTV
+133 
-142 TDNRTTDRG
+142 
-151 LTRFPPS
+151 
-158 SVGYVYVTNDPLQDQ
+158 VYVTADQ
-173 LKPGTSFVV
+173 LKPQGTPGISILVT
-182 KPTTVIG
+182 PTTVIG
-189 STEVLPDGQK
+189 STEVLPNGQK
-199 FTVCPRYFNVPNV
+199 VTVCPSYFQVPNL
-212 TSPFANYQ
+212 TSPFADYQ
-220 AQDGYCWSRQDLN
+220 AQNGYCWSRQDSN
-233 ANAGPVSLPPGH
+233 ADAELPPGH
-245 VGGYIDVVF
+245 VGGYVDVVF
-254 PFLVAAID
+254 PMLVAAID

-273 NAVKSGRYLQTND
+273 NAVKSGRYLRPTD
-286 KAITIGPQPISGS
+286 TAVTVRPGL
-299 SVTSAAQLQVPVLA
+299 TSAPQLQVPVLA
-313 TTNPFIDDTDQ
+313 TTNPFVDDTDQ
-324 ITVNQLPASAVG
+324 ITVNRLPASAVAL
-336 RLHQGLLP
+336 LHQGLLP
-344 DQLVAA
+344 DQLAAA
-350 LAKETPTS
+350 LAKETPMP
-358 VEHVTITA
+358 VERVTLTA

-372 LLQKLSDS
+372 TLQELSNS
-380 SLIDAYWTSGP
+380 SLVDAYWTSGP
-391 TTYRQS
+391 TTYRPLS
-397 GAELAPLPAT
+397 GGELAPLPVT
-407 NPSSVWTTSL
+407 NPNSVWTSSL
-417 FAGTGFEA
+417 FGQTGFEA
-425 APIDSSDLGFRQ
+425 APIDSTDSGFRQ

-447 SQLLNLHAV
+447 QQLLTLHAV

-481 QVTGANAA
+481 QVTGADAA
-489 SQKALRNQP
+489 SQKALGNQP

-510 PPPLIL
+510 QPPLIL
-516 TTLNSLPAFEQDF
+516 TTLSSLPAFEQDF
-529 PTANATAPI
+529 PTVKAAAPV

-551 VRQQLAQIGQVAA
+551 VRQQLAQIAQVAA

-584 ETIALPAGTYGRPA
+584 ETIALPAGSYGRPA
-598 LALNEP
+598 LTLNES

-633 GFFLA
+633 AFFLA

-659 WPRTVIFMFILG
+659 WPRRMIFMFTLG

-676 GLVAGVLGTALSALL
+676 GLVAGVVGTGLSALL

-737 AVRAPRRPLPVRHIA
+737 AVRAPRRPHPVRHIA

-843 LSAVGWR
+843 LTAVGWR
-850 RGHVARVAIGEGVGI
+850 RGHVARVAIGEGLGI
-865 GLAGSFF
+865 GLAGSFG
-872 GAVLGLGVAALILG
+872 GAVLGLAVVALLLG
-886 PDLSLLAAPA
+886 PDLSLIAAPA
-896 AAAFVAGIVVTTV
+896 AAAFVAGIVVTIV
-909 AATIVAATVQRLPL
+909 AASIVAATLQRLPL

>member
-1 MVMLLRALWSQLL
+1 MFRALWSQLL

-86 GIFGGITL
+86 GIFGGISL
-94 QQYAQIQKISGVQ
+94 QEYAQIQKIPGVQ

-121 VQIPIDVTNVLT
+121 VRIPIDVTSVLT
-133 PAAAQVLTV
+133 PAASQVLTL

-151 LTRFPPS
+151 LTRFPS
-158 SVGYVYVTNDPLQDQ
+158 SSIGYVYVTNDPLAPQGG
-173 LKPGTSFVV
+173 PGTSFIGT
-182 KPTTVIG
+182 PTTVIGG
-189 STEVLPDGQK
+189 STEVLPTGQK
-199 FTVCPRYFNVPNV
+199 VTVCPSYLHVPNL
-212 TSPFANYQ
+212 TSPFADYQ
-220 AQDGYCWSRQDLN
+220 AQNGSCWSRQDLT
-233 ANAGPVSLPPGH
+233 ANAGPVQLPPGH
-245 VGGYIDVVF
+245 VGGYVDFVL
-254 PFLVAAID
+254 PMLVAAID

-273 NAVKSGRYLQTND
+273 NAVKSGRYLRPTD
-286 KAITIGPQPISGS
+286 SALAIGSQPTVGS
-299 SVTSAAQLQVPVLA
+299 LAPQLQVPVLA
-313 TTNPFIDDTDQ
+313 TTNPFVDDTDQ
-324 ITVNQLPASAVG
+324 ITVNRLPASAVAL
-336 RLHQGLLP
+336 LHQGLLP
-344 DQLVAA
+344 DQLAAA
-350 LAKETPTS
+350 LGKETPMP
-358 VEHVTITA
+358 VERVTLTA

-372 LLQKLSDS
+372 TLQELSNS
-380 SLIDAYWTSGP
+380 SLVDAYWTSGP
-391 TTYRQS
+391 TTYRPLS
-397 GAELAPLPAT
+397 GGELAPFPVT
-407 NPSSVWTTSL
+407 NPNSVWTSSL
-417 FAGTGFEA
+417 FGQTGFEA
-425 APIDSSDLGFRQ
+425 APIDSTDSGFRQ

-447 SQLLNLHAV
+447 QQPFLTLHAV

-475 ETYYPP
+475 EKYYPP
-481 QVTGANAA
+481 QVTGADAA
-489 SQKALRNQP
+489 SQKALGNQP

-510 PPPLIL
+510 QPPLIL

-529 PTANATAPI
+529 PTVNATAPI

-551 VRQQLAQIGQVAA
+551 VRQQLAQIAQVAA
-564 AIRQATGLDVDI
+564 AIHRATGLDVDI

-584 ETIALPAGTYGRPA
+584 ETIALPAGSYGRPA
-598 LALNEP
+598 LTLNES

-633 GFFLA
+633 AFFLA

-659 WPRTVIFMFILG
+659 WPRRMIFMFTLG

-676 GLVAGVLGTALSALL
+676 GLVAGVVGTGLSALL
-691 IALLRL
+691 IVLLRL

-737 AVRAPRRPLPVRHIA
+737 AVRAPRRPHPVRHIA
-752 GLALVNLRRAPARAA
+752 GLALVNLRRAPTRAA

-809 VDYLSASLAIVLGAA
+809 VDYLSASLAVILGAA

-865 GLAGSFF
+865 GIAGSFG
-872 GAVLGLGVAALILG
+872 GAVLGLGIAALILG
-886 PDLSLLAAPA
+886 PDLSLIAAPA
-896 AAAFVAGIVVTTV
+896 AAAFVAGIVVTT
-909 AATIVAATVQRLPL
+909 AAASIVAATLQRLPL
-923 AATLAED
+923 ASTLAED

>member
-1 MVMLLRALWSQLL
+1 MVMMRALGSQLL

-64 RPPGSTTALEASKGL
+64 RPPGSTTALEASKDL

-94 QQYAQIQKISGVQ
+94 QQYAQIQKIPGVQ
-107 LAAPIAMIGYILQD
+107 VAAPIAMIGYVLQE
-121 VQIPIDVTNVLT
+121 VVIPIDVTDLLG
-133 PAAAQVLTV
+133 PAAAQVLTI
-142 TDNRTTDRG
+142 TDTRTTDRG
-151 LTRFPPS
+151 LTSFPTRPI
-158 SVGYVYVTNDPLQDQ
+158 GYVYVTGNQ
-173 LKPGTSFVV
+173 LRSQLSPGVSFIVT
-182 KPTTVIG
+182 PTTVIG
-189 STEVLPDGQK
+189 TSEFVAGGKTI
-199 FTVCPRYFNVPNV
+199 TVCPFYFAP
-212 TSPFANYQ
+212 TLSSPFEDDE
-220 AQDGYCWSRQDLN
+220 AQTGFCWSRQGGQGGATGELP
-233 ANAGPVSLPPGH
+233 GSPPGRFAGALAI
-245 VGGYIDVVF
+245 VR

-262 PVAEQQ
+262 PVAEQE
-268 LVGLG
+268 LAGVG
-273 NAVKSGRYLQTND
+273 NSIVEGRYLRESDT
-286 KAITIGPQPISGS
+286 ARLAGPQNSR
-299 SVTSAAQLQVPVLA
+299 LEVPVIA
-313 TTNPFIDDTDQ
+313 TTNPFTDDQDHVT
-324 ITVNQLPASAVG
+324 INRLPSSAVTLVRG
-336 RLHQGLLP
+336 GLSP
-344 DQLVAA
+344 AQLAAA
-350 LAKETPTS
+350 LAAQPAS
-358 VEHVTITA
+358 PVEHLTITA
-366 QEAYQQ
+366 QQAYEVLLRQ
-372 LLQKLSDS
+372 LTTEGSVL
-380 SLIDAYWTSGP
+380 DAYWTSGP
-391 TTYRQS
+391 VTYRS
-397 GAELAPLPAT
+397 LPDGELAPAPVT
-407 NPSSVWTTSL
+407 NPDTVWASSLRTT
-417 FAGTGFEA
+417 GYEA
-425 APIDSSDLGFRQ
+425 APIDSTDVGFRPLQ
-437 LNEELRTNTS
+437 EQSWVNSGPPLFSLK
-447 SQLLNLHAV
+447 AV
-456 GEFDPSKLPG
+456 GEFNPDKLPG
-466 FSALSQVPL
+466 FSPLSQVPM

-481 QVTGANAA
+481 EATGGDAA
-489 SQKALRNQP
+489 SQALLHGQP

-510 PPPLIL
+510 QPPLML
-516 TTLNSLPAFEQDF
+516 TTLASLPAFAQNF
-529 PTANATAPI
+529 PTANAKAPI

-564 AIRQATGLDVDI
+564 SIRQATGLVVDI

-584 ETIALPAGTYGRPA
+584 ETIALPAGSYGRPA
-598 LALNEP
+598 LTLNES

-615 NAVDGKSLALFVL
+615 NAVDGKSLALFLL

-633 GFFLA
+633 AFFLA

-659 WPRTVIFMFILG
+659 WPRRMIFMFTLG

-676 GLVAGVLGTALSALL
+676 GLVAGVVGTGLSALL

-706 VIPVAM
+706 VIPVAI

-722 ALLAAHAQPLDAVAP
+722 AVLAAHGQPLDAVAP
-737 AVRAPRRPLPVRHIA
+737 AVRAPRRPHPVRHIA
-752 GLALVNLRRAPARAA
+752 GLVLVNLRRAPARAA
-767 LAAAALAVGIAAL
+767 LAAAALAVGIASL

-843 LSAVGWR
+843 LTAVGWR
-850 RGHVARVAIGEGVGI
+850 RGHVARVAIGEGLGI
-865 GLAGSFF
+865 GLAGSFG
-872 GAVLGLGVAALILG
+872 GAVLGLAVVALLLG
-886 PDLSLLAAPA
+886 PDLSLIAAPA
-896 AAAFVAGIVVTTV
+896 AAAFVAGIVVTIV
-909 AATIVAATVQRLPL
+909 AASIVAATLQRLPL

>member
-1 MVMLLRALWSQLL
+1 MLRALWSQLL
-14 HRRGRAAAVAAG
+14 RRRGRAAAVAAG

-47 VQGTVAR
+47 VQGIVAR

-64 RPPGSTTALEASKGL
+64 RPPGSTTALESSKGL

-107 LAAPIAMIGYILQD
+107 LAAPIAMIGYVLQD
-121 VQIPIDVTNVLT
+121 VSIPIDVTSALT
-133 PAAAQVLTV
+133 PAASQVLTL

-151 LTRFPPS
+151 LTRFSPS
-158 SVGYVYVTNDPLQDQ
+158 SIGYVYVTADQ
-173 LKPGTSFVV
+173 LQPQGGLGITIHVT
-182 KPTTVIG
+182 PTTVIG
-189 STEVLPDGQK
+189 STEVLPNGRK
-199 FTVCPRYFNVPNV
+199 VTVCPAYFNVPNL
-212 TSPFANYQ
+212 TSPFADYQ

-233 ANAGPVSLPPGH
+233 ANAGPGQLSPGH
-245 VGGYIDVVF
+245 VGGYLDVVF
-254 PFLVAAID
+254 PMLVAAID

-273 NAVKSGRYLQTND
+273 NTVKSGRYLRPTD
-286 KAITIGPQPISGS
+286 SAISVGPQPISGS
-299 SVTSAAQLQVPVLA
+299 NATSAAQLQVPVLA
-313 TTNPFIDDTDQ
+313 TTNPFVDDTDQ
-324 ITVNQLPASAVG
+324 ITVNRLPASAVG
-336 RLHQGLLP
+336 LIHRGLLP
-344 DQLVAA
+344 DQLAAA

-358 VEHVTITA
+358 VKRVTVTA
-366 QEAYQQ
+366 RDAYQQ
-372 LLQKLSDS
+372 LLQKLSNS
-380 SLIDAYWTSGP
+380 SLLDAYWTSGP

-397 GAELAPLPAT
+397 SGGALAPVPTT
-407 NPSSVWTTSL
+407 NLNSVWTTSL
-417 FAGTGFEA
+417 FAGSGFEA

-437 LNEELRTNTS
+437 LNEALRTNTS
-447 SQLLNLHAV
+447 TQLLNLHAV

-466 FSALSQVPL
+466 FSTLSQVPL

-481 QVTGANAA
+481 QVTGADAA
-489 SQKALRNQP
+489 SQKALGGQP

-510 PPPLIL
+510 QPPLIL
-516 TTLNSLPAFEQDF
+516 TTLRSLPAFEQDF
-529 PTANATAPI
+529 PTVNATAPV
-538 SVVRVRVGGLHGS
+538 SVVRVRVSGLHGS
-551 VRQQLAQIGQVAA
+551 VRQQLAQIGRVAA

-584 ETIALPAGTYGRPA
+584 ETIALPAGSDGRPA
-598 LALNEP
+598 LTLDES

-615 NAVDGKSLALFVL
+615 NAVDDKSLALFVL
-628 ILIVC
+628 ILVVC
-633 GFFLA
+633 AFFLA

-646 ARRTEIGVLRCLG
+646 TRRTEIGVLRCLG
-659 WPRTVIFMFILG
+659 WPRRTIFVFILG
-671 EVMLT
+671 EVLLT
-676 GLVAGVLGTALSALL
+676 GLVAGVLGTGLSALL
-691 IALLRL
+691 IVLFRL

-712 LLAGLSGLVP
+712 LLAGLSGIVP

-737 AVRAPRRPLPVRHIA
+737 AVRAPRRPHPVRHIA

-789 FDQGV
+789 FAQGV

-809 VDYLSASLAIVLGAA
+809 VDYLSAALAIILGAA

-850 RGHVARVAIGEGVGI
+850 RGHVARVAIGEGAGI
-865 GLAGSFF
+865 GIAGSLF
-872 GAVLGLGVAALILG
+872 GAVLGLGIAELILG

-896 AAAFVAGIVVTTV
+896 VAAFVAGIVVTIV
-909 AATIVAATVQRLPL
+909 AASIVAATLQRLPL
-923 AATLAED
+923 VATLAEE